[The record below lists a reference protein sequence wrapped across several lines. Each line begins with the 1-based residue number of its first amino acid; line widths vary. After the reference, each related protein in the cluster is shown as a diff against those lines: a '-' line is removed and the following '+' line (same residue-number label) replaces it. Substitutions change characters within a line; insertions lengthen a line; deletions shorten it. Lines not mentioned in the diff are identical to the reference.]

1 MKTRGLAEFRAEHNI
16 WRKDLAE
23 MLNIRET
30 ELERL
35 EMLGEVPPHIK
46 QVLLAEYNLPDTYF
60 TEDMERA
67 AVLQAA
73 AQRYEP
79 KNPLLFFGVVG
90 AVWLL
95 AVGLIYNLIALPG
108 TIASIFGFQ
117 GNAALFSAVETVCC
131 TVVGAVSGIYLG
143 SYLLKKT
150 NFRGELAAYEFL
162 YPLLPMMAA
171 AWVQPL
177 VSQLLGMLFMD
188 ETGQITSVGSL
199 IFISSIAL
207 LLAAALEAG
216 YLAYLLDAAARA
228 PGKEKQKRLMVLCGI
243 SLGGYLL
250 YHIVQMLLGGY
261 FLVDGTVWVVRVLA
275 LVLRVLVLYGILYGV
290 RKQPKLKSFW
300 LTALPLAALLLPT
313 ALELLITAF
322 AG

>member
-16 WRKDLAE
+16 WRKDLAK
-23 MLNIRET
+23 MLDVREI

-35 EMLGEVPPHIK
+35 EMLGEVPPHIE

-90 AVWLL
+90 AVWLV
-95 AVGLIYNLIALPG
+95 AVGLLYSLISLPG
-108 TIASIFGFQ
+108 TVASAFGFQ
-117 GNAALFSAVETVCC
+117 GNAMLFSMVETVCR
-131 TVVGAVSGIYLG
+131 TIVGAVSGIYLG

-150 NFRGELAAYEFL
+150 NFRGEIAAYEFL

-177 VSQLLGMLFMD
+177 VSMSLGMLFMD
-188 ETGQITSVGSL
+188 EAGQITSVGSL
-199 IFISSIAL
+199 IFISTLSW
-207 LLAAALEAG
+207 LLAAVLEAG

-228 PGKEKQKRLMVLCGI
+228 PGKKKQKRLMVLCGV

-250 YHIVQMLLGGY
+250 YHIVQMLFGGY
-261 FLVDGTVWVVRVLA
+261 FLVGGMVWTVRLLA

-290 RKQPKLKSFW
+290 QKQPKLKSLW

-313 ALELLITAF
+313 ALEVLAATL